1 MSRTITKAMR
11 SAFESGFQQATIKVA
26 AADDYFATGHTT
38 TLQATLTNEDIF
50 DNGLIVD
57 RYCSTGDTLETG
69 STVSAQ
75 LTLTLLNNDTVS
87 AISWNNTQL
96 AVSVSAGSYTYDLG
110 VFIVQE
116 YSKQNKF
123 VKVTALDKMILL
135 DSLIGQTWDDF
146 VDDHN
151 LPAPGTTFGGM
162 TLAWFLAWMLNLAG
176 ASDISPAYS
185 SWSSEFPGYGQYSF
199 LNEYIDDIPNME
211 NITYRGIIQ
220 YALALAGKCAMYDNN
235 TLVMQWY
242 VDSSEWFGDNEP
254 FTISP
259 RNRFSGS
266 VDVDLSYQVYGVG
279 LSTPTGGTYYPP
291 MQARMQNNFVRI
303 QTGISIRHENTT
315 GPTGGYIGAM
325 LDKMRLSQYYLYDA
339 EILSAPYL
347 RPLDIIDW
355 HDNSDESDTAKK
367 CLVSHV
373 TYRLNGKT
381 AISGR
386 EKPNNDGVTDNT
398 YNWNSSLTGQETNL
412 LRNNLNKLESK
423 LDGLIVKTGRA
434 TLTVTGSPS
443 IATVDLS
450 LGFTP
455 TASTRIVA
463 SVLVAS
469 SPTPYNNAV
478 LTLHYTSNKITASL
492 TAGGNSGQ
500 TLNPLVNGTYY
511 IDWIVLSQ

>member
-1 MSRTITKAMR
+1 MSRTISKAMR
-11 SAFESGFQQATIKVA
+11 TAFETGFQQATIKVA

-57 RYCSTGDTLETG
+57 RYCTTSDTLEVG

-75 LTLTLLNNDTVS
+75 LTLTLFNNDTV
-87 AISWNNTQL
+87 AGISWNNTQL
-96 AVSVSAGSYTYDLG
+96 AVSVSAGTYTYDLG
-110 VFIVQE
+110 VFITQE

-123 VKVTALDKMILL
+123 IKITALDKMITL
-135 DSLIGQTWDDF
+135 DTLTDQTWDEF
-146 VDDHN
+146 VSAHQTA
-151 LPAPGTTFGGM
+151 APGTNFGAL
-162 TLAWFLAWMLNLAG
+162 TLAWFLAWVLYITG
-176 ASDISPAYS
+176 SSDISPATS
-185 SWSSEFPGYGQYSF
+185 SWSTEFPASGTYTF
-199 LNEYIDDIPNME
+199 LNEVIDDIPNFKNM
-211 NITYRGIIQ
+211 TYRAAIQ
-220 YALALAGKCAMYDNN
+220 YVLALGGKCAFYDYN
-235 TLVMQWY
+235 TLTMQWY
-242 VDSSEWFGDNEP
+242 VNSSEWFGNSEQ
-254 FTISP
+254 FTITP

-266 VDVDLSYQVYGVG
+266 IDADTAYQVYGVG
-279 LSTPTGGTYYPP
+279 LSTPTGGDYYPP
-291 MQARMQNNFVRI
+291 MQARMQNNFIRV
-303 QTGISIRHENTT
+303 QTGVSIEDEDSA
-315 GPTGGYIGAM
+315 GPTGKYLGAM
-325 LDKMRLSQYYLYDA
+325 LGKIRLSQYYLFDA

-423 LDGLIVKTGRA
+423 LDSLIVKTGRA
-434 TLTVTGSPS
+434 TLTVTGSPTL
-443 IATVDLS
+443 ATVDLS

-478 LTLHYTSNKITASL
+478 LTLHYNSSKIIASL

-500 TLNPLVNGTYY
+500 TLNSLTNGTYY